1 MFTTK
6 GIAMALLLRKGDSS
20 SAVAAV
26 QKALGIKD
34 DGIFGPGTETAVK
47 NFQKSKG
54 LTADGLVGAATF
66 AALGLAPEPARKKL
80 VEQDYIDAAKLLS
93 KPNKPCLVN
102 AIKAV
107 AKVETSGDA
116 FGANG
121 LPVILWER
129 HKFDTYLVEVG
140 KPGVPRSEMI
150 ALRDKL
156 RREQPEL
163 CLNKGKVM
171 RSTYNK
177 NPERYVPTDLYSGGS
192 AEWAF
197 MERGRKYSD
206 TAALMSASF
215 GMFQI
220 MGFNYQRAGFQTV
233 QAFVEAMKIGER
245 EHLLAFVNFIKTDS
259 RLWDAL
265 LALDWEEFARLY
277 NGAGYKQFSYH
288 TRMGDAFKSLNK

>member
-1 MFTTK
+1 
-6 GIAMALLLRKGDSS
+6 MALLLRKGDSS

-34 DGIFGPGTETAVK
+34 DGIFGPGTEAAVK
-47 NFQKSKG
+47 KFQASKG
-54 LTADGLVGAATF
+54 LAADGLVGPGTF

-80 VEQDYIDAAKLLS
+80 VEQDFIDAAKLLS

-107 AKVETSGDA
+107 AQVESAGDA

-129 HKFDTYLVEVG
+129 HKFDKYLVEIG
-140 KPGVPRSEMI
+140 KPGVPRAEMI
-150 ALRDKL
+150 ALRDNL
-156 RREQPEL
+156 RATQPEL
-163 CLNKGKVM
+163 CLNVGKVY

-177 NPERYVPTDLYSGGS
+177 NPAKYKPTDLYSGGA

-220 MGFNYQRAGFQTV
+220 MGFNYQLAGFTSV
-233 QAFVEAMKIGER
+233 QAFAEAMKIGER
-245 EHLLAFVNFIKTDS
+245 EHLLAFVNFIKS
-259 RLWDAL
+259 NAALWNAL

-277 NGAGYKQFSYH
+277 NGAGYKQFAYH
-288 TRMGDAFKSLNK
+288 TRMGDAFKTLNNKK